1 MTFKWISKWAHSESG
16 ATMVEYGIAVVVAVL
31 VGTSGLILLGNQVN
45 NNMASTAERMVPNED
60 N

>member
-1 MTFKWISKWAHSESG
+1 
-16 ATMVEYGIAVVVAVL
+16 MVEYGIAVVVAVL

-45 NNMASTAERMVPNED
+45 NNMASAAERMVPNED

>member
-1 MTFKWISKWAHSESG
+1 MIRKWISKWARNESG
-16 ATMVEYGIAVVVAVL
+16 ATMVEYGIAVFVAVL

-45 NNMASTAERMVPNED
+45 NNMASAAERMVPNED